1 MRLISAEDLMRK
13 IEKRYLDACIQVKTR
28 RSGNV
33 VHEGIAIGINKA
45 RNIII
50 EQPTIEAEPV
60 RHGRWI
66 ERCHELRNYDD
77 YDDVE
82 PGYEMFPVI
91 ITDYECSECGRV
103 ESEREPYCNCGAKMD
118 GGAEDV

>member
-1 MRLISAEDLMRK
+1 MPSLIDWEYNGNSQLISVTVD
-13 IEKRYLDACIQVKTR
+13 DD
-28 RSGNV
+28 GD
-33 VHEGIAIGINKA
+33 G
-45 RNIII
+45 II
-50 EQPTIEAEPV
+50 ELEPV

-66 ERCHELRNYDD
+66 ECCHELRNSED

-118 GGAEDV
+118 GGAEE